1 MWYSW
6 NWLIITYRGLI
17 FNVMYKIRFG
27 VAKVNKYAS
36 KESGDTVE
44 IVERPLDTNFNGG
57 LTAVLVDGQGSG
69 RSAKQTSNFVA
80 GHCVALVKQ
89 GVRDGVVARAAN
101 DQLYFYKSGGV
112 SATLNLIS
120 LEFATNTLLLTR
132 NNPLPVYLG
141 RWEKAGV
148 EVEVE
153 TNEGG
158 ELQPVVLALDEE
170 SEALG
175 IYPQARP
182 VVRRFEMTPGM
193 LVVAFSDG
201 ISRAGE
207 RFNPGEKPLDVAA
220 FTRRKLEA
228 GTLEASQIADELL
241 DLALTA
247 DRRRPQDD
255 MSVVVLTVGPAE
267 ASAGTP
273 VPRRMSVEI

>member
-1 MWYSW
+1 
-6 NWLIITYRGLI
+6 
-17 FNVMYKIRFG
+17 MYKIRFG

-89 GVRDGVVARAAN
+89 GVRDGAVARAAN

-141 RWEKAGV
+141 RWEKAG
-148 EVEVE
+148 EPGGKAGEPGGKAGEPGGKAGSEVE
-153 TNEGG
+153 TKEGG
-158 ELQPVVLALDEE
+158 ELQPVVLSLDEE

-175 IYPQARP
+175 IYPHTRP

-228 GTLEASQIADELL
+228 GTLEAARIADELL

-267 ASAGTP
+267 APAGTP
-273 VPRRMSVEI
+273 TPRRMSVEV

>member
-1 MWYSW
+1 
-6 NWLIITYRGLI
+6 
-17 FNVMYKIRFG
+17 MYKIRFG

-44 IVERPLDTNFNGG
+44 IVERPQDANFNGG

-80 GHCVALVKQ
+80 SHCVALVKQ
-89 GVRDGVVARAAN
+89 GVRDGAVARAAN
-101 DQLYFYKSGGV
+101 DQLFFYKSGGV

-141 RWEKAGV
+141 YWKKAEGTAASEET
-148 EVEVE
+148 EVEA
-153 TNEGG
+153 TPKAAG
-158 ELQPVVLALDEE
+158 ELRPVVLSLEE
-170 SEALG
+170 ASVALG

-182 VVRRFEMTPGM
+182 VVRQFEVTPGM

-201 ISRAGE
+201 ISHAGE
-207 RFNPGEKPLDVAA
+207 RFNPNERPLDLAG

-228 GTLEASQIADELL
+228 GTLDAAQIADELL
-241 DLALTA
+241 ELAIAA

-255 MSVVVLTVGPAE
+255 MSVVVLTIGPAE
-267 ASAGTP
+267 APAGTP
-273 VPRRMSVEI
+273 GPRRMSVEV

>member
-1 MWYSW
+1 
-6 NWLIITYRGLI
+6 
-17 FNVMYKIRFG
+17 MYKIRFG

-89 GVRDGVVARAAN
+89 GVRDGAVARAAN

-120 LEFATNTLLLTR
+120 LEFATNTLLITR

-141 RWEKAGV
+141 RWEKAGEATSEKAEI

-153 TNEGG
+153 AEEGG
-158 ELQPVVLALDEE
+158 ELRPVVLSLDEE

-207 RFNPGEKPLDVAA
+207 RFNPGEKALNIAA
-220 FTRRKLEA
+220 FTRRTLEV
-228 GTLEASQIADELL
+228 GTLEAAQVADELL
-241 DLALTA
+241 ELAIMA

-267 ASAGTP
+267 APAGTLS
-273 VPRRMSVEI
+273 PRRMSVEV